1 MGKIK
6 GTNNVMPLNVLNQ
19 LVKSICKISIKD
31 HSASGFFMKVSDTQK
46 YLITN
51 YHVINEL
58 NAKDNIEFMTAEN
71 KIFKLTLND
80 RGIKYF
86 KNPKDIT
93 VIEIKETDQI
103 YKEVQYL
110 DYDINYME
118 EGYLIYEQQ
127 EIYIPFFSH
136 EGPMGSKGIINCS
149 KNNEFL
155 HNCDTLPGG
164 SGAPIISANSMKVIG
179 VHSGVLKKH
188 NVGVGQFIGEIIKE
202 IEFPNF
208 ENISNLDKNK
218 IFTNNNNSN
227 SNNNIIINNNNNP
240 HNLNIP
246 NIKVNSI
253 GDNHIYNS
261 INNHNLINNIDNN
274 TNKSIEYS
282 NKNNISVEKMKETLL
297 VLTNEEKDVI
307 TLHFQSSDQSL
318 NYAVRCKISEKFN
331 VILNKIVDSEPK
343 LVEIGFYCLSNGA
356 KVNEYKTIKDNN
368 FKDGDKIIIQ
378 LVD

>member
-1 MGKIK
+1 
-6 GTNNVMPLNVLNQ
+6 
-19 LVKSICKISIKD
+19 
-31 HSASGFFMKVSDTQK
+31 
-46 YLITN
+46 
-51 YHVINEL
+51 
-58 NAKDNIEFMTAEN
+58 
-71 KIFKLTLND
+71 
-80 RGIKYF
+80 
-86 KNPKDIT
+86 
-93 VIEIKETDQI
+93 
-103 YKEVQYL
+103 
-110 DYDINYME
+110 
-118 EGYLIYEQQ
+118 
-127 EIYIPFFSH
+127 
-136 EGPMGSKGIINCS
+136 
-149 KNNEFL
+149 
-155 HNCDTLPGG
+155 
-164 SGAPIISANSMKVIG
+164 MKVIG
-179 VHSGVLKKH
+179 VHSGVLKKL
-188 NVGVGQFIGEIIKE
+188 NVCIGQFIGEIIKE

-240 HNLNIP
+240 YNLNIP

-282 NKNNISVEKMKETLL
+282 NKNNISVEKIKETLL

>member
-1 MGKIK
+1 MGKTK
-6 GTNNVMPLNVLNQ
+6 GINNVIPLNKLNQ
-19 LVKSICKISIKD
+19 LVKSICKIFNSYHII
-31 HSASGFFMKVSDTQK
+31 ATGFFMKVSDTQK

-58 NAKDNIEFMTAEN
+58 NGKETIIFLDNE
-71 KIFKLTLND
+71 KKKFKLTSKD
-80 RGIKYF
+80 RLIKYY
-86 KNPKDIT
+86 KEPKDIT
-93 VIEIKETDQI
+93 AIEIKESDPF
-103 YKEVQYL
+103 YKEVQFL
-110 DYDINYME
+110 DYDIDYME
-118 EGYLIYEQQ
+118 KGYLIYKHQ
-127 EIYIPFFSH
+127 EIYIPFCSTK
-136 EGPMGSKGIINCS
+136 GDMGYKGRLLDFT
-149 KNNEFL
+149 NNEFSHDCGL
-155 HNCDTLPGG
+155 ENGC
-164 SGAPIISANSMKVIG
+164 SGAPIILANSMKVIG
-179 VHSGVLKKH
+179 VHKGNYRKTLRGAGTFV
-188 NVGVGQFIGEIIKE
+188 GEIIKE

-218 IFTNNNNSN
+218 IFINNNNSN
-227 SNNNIIINNNNNP
+227 SNINNNNNP
-240 HNLNIP
+240 YNLNIP

-282 NKNNISVEKMKETLL
+282 NKNNISIEKMKETLL

-318 NYAVRCKISEKFN
+318 NYEVRCKICEKFN

>member
-6 GTNNVMPLNVLNQ
+6 GHNNFIPLNKLNQ
-19 LVKSICKISIKD
+19 LVKSICKISIKN
-31 HSASGFFMKVSDTQK
+31 HLATGFFMKVSDAQK
-46 YLITN
+46 YLVTN

-58 NAKDNIEFMTAEN
+58 NVKENIEFMTAEN
-71 KIFKLTLND
+71 KIFKLSLND

-86 KNPKDIT
+86 KEPKDIT

-103 YKEVQYL
+103 YKQVEFL
-110 DYDINYME
+110 NYDLNYKK
-118 EGYLIYEQQ
+118 GYSIYKNKEILCYFFNGQNDVFSSGNLIDFTNGE
-127 EIYIPFFSH
+127 FSH
-136 EGPMGSKGIINCS
+136 DCPTDFGS
-149 KNNEFL
+149 
-155 HNCDTLPGG
+155 
-164 SGAPIISANSMKVIG
+164 SGAPIILVNSMKVIG
-179 VHSGVLKKH
+179 VHKGGILFSNINYGS
-188 NVGVGQFIGEIIKE
+188 FIGEIIKE
-202 IEFPNF
+202 IEFTYF
-208 ENISNLDKNK
+208 ENISSVDKNK
-218 IFTNNNNSN
+218 IFINKNNSN
-227 SNNNIIINNNNNP
+227 SNNNIINNNNNP
-240 HNLNIP
+240 YNLSIP

-282 NKNNISVEKMKETLL
+282 NKNNISFEKMKETLL

>member
-6 GTNNVMPLNVLNQ
+6 GHFIPLNKLNQ
-19 LVKSICKISIKD
+19 LVKSICKISIKN
-31 HSASGFFMKVSDTQK
+31 HSATGFFMKVSDAQK
-46 YLITN
+46 YLVTN

-58 NAKDNIEFMTAEN
+58 NVKENIEFMTAEN
-71 KIFKLTLND
+71 KIFKLSLND

-86 KNPKDIT
+86 KEPKDIT
-93 VIEIKETDQI
+93 VIEIKEADQI
-103 YKEVQYL
+103 YKEV
-110 DYDINYME
+110 
-118 EGYLIYEQQ
+118 
-127 EIYIPFFSH
+127 
-136 EGPMGSKGIINCS
+136 
-149 KNNEFL
+149 EFL
-155 HNCDTLPGG
+155 NYDLNYKKGYSIYKNKEILCYFFNGQNNLCSSGNLIGFTNGEFNHNCPTDIGS
-164 SGAPIISANSMKVIG
+164 SGAPIILVNSMKVIG
-179 VHSGVLKKH
+179 VHKGGILFNNINYGS
-188 NVGVGQFIGEIIKE
+188 FIGEIIKE
-202 IEFPNF
+202 IEFTYF
-208 ENISNLDKNK
+208 ENISSLDKNK
-218 IFTNNNNSN
+218 IFINKNNSN
-227 SNNNIIINNNNNP
+227 SNKYIINNNNNP
-240 HNLNIP
+240 YNLNIP

-253 GDNHIYNS
+253 GDNHINNS

-282 NKNNISVEKMKETLL
+282 NKNNISFEKMKETLL

>member
-6 GTNNVMPLNVLNQ
+6 GLNNCIQLNKLNQ
-19 LVKSICKISIKD
+19 LVKSICKISIKN
-31 HSASGFFMKVSDTQK
+31 HSATGFFMKVSDAQK
-46 YLITN
+46 YLVTN

-58 NAKDNIEFMTAEN
+58 NVKENIEFMTAEN
-71 KIFKLTLND
+71 KIFKLSLND

-86 KNPKDIT
+86 KEPKDIT

-103 YKEVQYL
+103 YKEV
-110 DYDINYME
+110 
-118 EGYLIYEQQ
+118 
-127 EIYIPFFSH
+127 
-136 EGPMGSKGIINCS
+136 
-149 KNNEFL
+149 EFL
-155 HNCDTLPGG
+155 NYDLNYKIGYSIYKNKEILCYFFNGQNGVFSSGNLIDFTNGEFNHNCPTDIGW
-164 SGAPIISANSMKVIG
+164 SGAPIILVNSMKVIG
-179 VHSGVLKKH
+179 VHKGANDFLKI
-188 NVGVGQFIGEIIKE
+188 NYGSFIGEIIKE
-202 IEFPNF
+202 IEFPYF
-208 ENISNLDKNK
+208 ENISSLDKNK
-218 IFTNNNNSN
+218 IFINKNNSN
-227 SNNNIIINNNNNP
+227 SNNNIINNNNNP
-240 HNLNIP
+240 YNLNIP